1 MSPSSMIWCLTDT
14 LINRGYLV
22 YNNAMKRIVTLFVV
36 FTFIL
41 GALNAQDTD
50 AYTQRFK
57 DLPTIQGKFGI
68 VKDAVRDKAATPEFL
83 LLALNHLVSVYK
95 NIRGGSEIK
104 TADEMARYVSSRL
117 GDAQYKEAGPSLWQ
131 GVLDFSDPTA
141 RAEALVAL
149 GKVKATDYLPL
160 VIKLLNDSTLIPGK
174 GTRDQETVA
183 YGAIKALEQYGDISG
198 YIPVYFASMGW
209 YSDKFRSTAKDILPK
224 LSSNPTEPLLSILKT
239 SSYDF
244 PQKYTALQSLQA
256 SNASSQQKSQGAVA
270 ALADAIRAGSKSIG
284 QSSTLGGIRKLAMD
298 MIRAYGSDDDAVYP
312 LLDNCY
318 RHGMNPEEQVFAIAT
333 LSALRSDEA
342 VRRLSN
348 FIYDLNDNLY
358 WGTISKNDER
368 MARSIIPALGNT
380 GNAKAKDA
388 LRSILQHDW
397 VPDIHRLAQ
406 DALKKLP

>member
-1 MSPSSMIWCLTDT
+1 M
-14 LINRGYLV
+14 
-22 YNNAMKRIVTLFVV
+22 V

-41 GALNAQDTD
+41 GALNAQGQGTD
-50 AYTQRFK
+50 YYTQRFN
-57 DLPTIQGKFGI
+57 DLPTMQGKFGI
-68 VKDAVRDKAATPEFL
+68 VKDAVQNKAATPEFL

-95 NIRGGSEIK
+95 NIRGGSDIK
-104 TADEMARYVSSRL
+104 IADEMARYVSSRL

-131 GVLDFSDPTA
+131 GVLDFSDPAA

-149 GKVKATDYLPL
+149 GKVKATEFLPQ
-160 VIKLLNDSTLIPGK
+160 VIKLLNDITLIPGK
-174 GTRDQETVA
+174 GTSAQETVA
-183 YGAIKALEQYGDISG
+183 YGAIKSLEEFGDISG

-209 YSDKFRSTAKDILPK
+209 YSDKFRKTAKDILSK

-244 PQKYTALQSLQA
+244 SVKYTALQSLQA
-256 SNASSQQKSQGAVA
+256 SNATPQQKSQGAVA
-270 ALADAIRAGSKSIG
+270 ALADAIRSGSKSIG
-284 QSSTLGGIRKLAMD
+284 QTSTLGGIRKLAMD

-312 LLDNCY
+312 LLDSCY
-318 RHGMNPEEQVFAIAT
+318 RHGINPEEQVIAIAT

-358 WGTISKNDER
+358 WGTLTKNDER

-397 VPDIHRLAQ
+397 VPDIHKLTQ